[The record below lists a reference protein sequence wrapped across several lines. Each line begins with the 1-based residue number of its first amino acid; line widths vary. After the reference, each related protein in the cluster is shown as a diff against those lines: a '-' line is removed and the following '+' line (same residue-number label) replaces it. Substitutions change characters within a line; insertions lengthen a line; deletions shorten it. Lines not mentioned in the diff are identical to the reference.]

1 MSKKRRLG
9 KGLGALLGESD
20 TGSIA
25 SAVVPVIETREGQ
38 PQVVVDKIRPN
49 RYQPRRTMNP
59 ETISELAL
67 SIKAQGLIQP
77 LVVNDSGDGTFELIS
92 GERRLRAVK
101 RLGWKTVPAV
111 IRRVGESELLEMTL
125 VENLQREDLNPIEE
139 ATGYQRLS
147 EEFQLTQ
154 AQIAER
160 MGKDRATIA
169 NTMRLLK
176 LPEVIKQEVAS
187 GALSAGHA
195 RQLLAVD
202 NRAEQ
207 VELARRVIHREISV
221 RKLEEIVRG
230 RKKRP
235 EGLQIPGGERKK
247 EERPTQI
254 LALEERLRRHLGTQV
269 RIRNGNKGIGK
280 IEVDFY
286 SFEEFERLMEL
297 LGVPLA

>member
-38 PQVVVDKIRPN
+38 PQVAVDKIRPN

-101 RLGWKTVPAV
+101 RLGWENVPAV

-195 RQLLAVD
+195 RQLLALD
-202 NRAEQ
+202 DETEQ
-207 VELARRVIHREISV
+207 MELARRVIDREISV
-221 RKLEEIVRG
+221 RRREEIIR
-230 RKKRP
+230 
-235 EGLQIPGGERKK
+235 ERKRSAEVRQVPGSGVREK
-247 EERPTQI
+247 DEPSAQI
-254 LALEERLRRHLGTQV
+254 LALEHGFLHLDVGFGNLRLQPLDFDIDVVGQREQDGLLER
-269 RIRNGNKGIGK
+269 
-280 IEVDFY
+280 
-286 SFEEFERLMEL
+286 EL
-297 LGVPLA
+297 